1 MMRKGFSLLLSVLLL
16 FLFVPTASADV
27 GGPSYCI
34 RPLNSDMIIAESN
47 ADEWLNI
54 AGVTKLP
61 AVLTLCNAFDQG
73 LIEPNANVTVSA
85 KAASIGGPSAYLQK
99 NETVPAK
106 ELLRAAVMI
115 SAGDAIYALAEH
127 AFGSEDVFLSNIT
140 LTMRSAGV
148 NKELPDCFGTYM
160 TFSCKELIQL
170 GEAALNSPSFLKYC
184 AEKYAVLE
192 HWDGRKTELASA
204 NKLLT
209 SLPGC
214 VGLFT
219 GSSKDDGYCG
229 VFACRRGETTYVCS
243 VIGAQNSK
251 IRFETATK
259 LFEEAFAN
267 YKVYTICDPDEP
279 VLESYPVEG
288 ADIEAIDLYAKDSVS
303 LLLKKSDGEP
313 QKKVDLPEVLTA
325 PLDPEF
331 AVGSIAYYG
340 ADGTLLLEAALYPKE
355 PVTANRLPEIL
366 KRVIGLFLNG

>member
-16 FLFVPTASADV
+16 LLFVPTASAD
-27 GGPSYCI
+27 GSGPSYCI

-73 LIEPNANVTVSA
+73 LIEPDAKVTVSA

-99 NETVPAK
+99 NETVAAR

-170 GEAALNSPSFLKYC
+170 GETALNSPSFLKYC

-192 HWDGRKTELASA
+192 HADGRKTELASA

-243 VIGAQNSK
+243 IIGAQNSK

-288 ADIEAIDLYAKDSVS
+288 ADVDAIDLYAKDSVS

-355 PVTANRLPEIL
+355 AVTANRLPEIL